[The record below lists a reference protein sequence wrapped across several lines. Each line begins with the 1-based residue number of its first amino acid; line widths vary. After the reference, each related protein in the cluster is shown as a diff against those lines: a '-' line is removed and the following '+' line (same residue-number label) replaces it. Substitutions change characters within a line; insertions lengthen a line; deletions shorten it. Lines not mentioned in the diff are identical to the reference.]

1 MYPDFRL
8 GPCSALTQPKVTD
21 IRSDDEDEGAE
32 NDSGKEKESVA
43 LAGET
48 GELDLATVD

>member
-1 MYPDFRL
+1 M

-32 NDSGKEKESVA
+32 NDDEQEKESVTFA
-43 LAGET
+43 CET
-48 GELDLATVD
+48 GESDLATIN